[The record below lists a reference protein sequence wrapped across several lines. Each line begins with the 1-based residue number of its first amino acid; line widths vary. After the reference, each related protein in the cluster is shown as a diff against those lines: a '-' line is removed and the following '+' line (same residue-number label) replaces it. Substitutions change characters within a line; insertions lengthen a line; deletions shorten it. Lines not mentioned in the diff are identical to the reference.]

1 MNFGVSKKLIASA
14 FLLFFLS
21 VNSYSQKTTFG
32 MDEKMK
38 SSGAPT
44 VAVWN
49 ILKKYALEFN
59 CGKPQKKWFQI
70 AKINL
75 NNDRRYD
82 LIAYPVENCIQGN
95 NITNFFVFRGLGN
108 NKFSLVLKVGGN
120 SLSILKKMKNS
131 FNQIEVNSFVGQKI
145 LTRRFLFRKK
155 SYSLSSESYTD

>member
-14 FLLFFLS
+14 FLLLLS

-38 SSGAPT
+38 TFVAPNA
-44 VAVWN
+44 AVWN
-49 ILKKYALEFN
+49 LLKKYALEFN

-70 AKINL
+70 AKVNL
-75 NNDRRYD
+75 NNDKKYD
-82 LIAYPVENCIQGN
+82 LIAYPVENCLQGN

-131 FNQIEVNSFVGQKI
+131 FNQIEVTSFAGQKI
-145 LTRRFLFRKK
+145 LTRRFLFRQKA
-155 SYSLSSESYTD
+155 YSLSSENYAE